1 MEIDID
7 LQVTRNWRK
16 HQATTKKIVVSQGG
30 GRSGKTF
37 SILQLFILEAI
48 NNKGLLLSVVAE
60 NVPFL
65 KRGAIRDFI
74 YIMDNIFGFW
84 VDENWNRTDSVYDFG
99 NGSKIEFFAA
109 DSAGKAVGAA
119 RHHLFINEAN
129 NVKYEIAFQLMART
143 SGRVFIDFN
152 PVAEFWVHT
161 EILNNPAFEKQV
173 DYVHSTFEDN
183 QLLSE
188 SIKETMLARAAID
201 KNYETVYIKGEVG
214 SLEGLVFPN
223 INLVDTMPEG
233 RVVYGLDFGY
243 SQDPTSLVEVMV
255 FNDKIYINELIY
267 QTGLRNSDISNLMKH
282 HNINGI
288 IYADS
293 AEPKTIDD
301 LYLMGWNVH
310 PVVKGK
316 DSIMW
321 GIDLMKQ
328 HSIHITKSSINLIK
342 EFRNYTYDKDKEG
355 KHINKPINLFDHG
368 IDAVRYAVMMVQ
380 RSKHEYRTAD
390 TIDNNR
396 RL

>member
-1 MEIDID
+1 MDID
-7 LQVTRNWRK
+7 LKVTRNWRK

-37 SILQLFILEAI
+37 SILQLLILEAI
-48 NNKGLLLSVVAE
+48 NNRNLLISVVAE

-65 KRGAIRDFI
+65 KRGAIRDFRT
-74 YIMDNIFGFW
+74 IMDNIFGFW
-84 VDENWNRTDSVYDFG
+84 LDENWNRTDSVYDFG
-99 NGSKIEFFAA
+99 NGSKMEFFAA

-119 RHHLFINEAN
+119 RDHLFINEAN

-143 SGRVFIDFN
+143 RERTFIDFN

-161 EILNNPAFEKQV
+161 EILNNPAFDGQV
-173 DYVHSTFEDN
+173 DYVHSTFIDN
-183 QLLSE
+183 QMLSD

-223 INLVDTMPEG
+223 INLIDTIPEG
-233 RVVYGLDFGY
+233 GTVVYGLDFGY
-243 SQDPTSLVEVMV
+243 SQDPTALVKVIEQG
-255 FNDKIYINELIY
+255 DKIYIDELIY
-267 QTGLRNSDISNLMKH
+267 QTGLRNSDISNLMKQH
-282 HNINGI
+282 GVNRP

-293 AEPKTIDD
+293 SEPKTIDD
-301 LYLMGWNVH
+301 LYLMGHNVH

-321 GIDLMKQ
+321 GVDLMKQ
-328 HSIHITKSSINLIK
+328 KHIHVTKRSLNIIK

-355 KHINKPINLFDHG
+355 KLLNKPIDLFNHG
-368 IDAVRYAVMMVQ
+368 IDAIRYAVMMIQ
-380 RSKHEYRTAD
+380 RKRHEYTTAD